1 MDSPGIAGE
10 KTRKLKDIAADFL
23 GFASWTGAPTPF
35 MIAVHWF
42 ASNKRRGVT
51 ECVSKTR
58 GAGMRHVKT
67 AMAALL
73 LAALGGGS
81 AAIFVSAPA
90 PAQTTVKLELWSRQ
104 DPSGPLRPANVVKAA
119 DRLNKE
125 LAAEGSG
132 KRVKVA
138 VHESPAPGFDDD
150 ALQLLKVFGIGQGPD
165 LFIAAHE
172 WICAFQQEGFAL
184 KLDDYIAKY
193 PQYFTTI
200 FPSLWQSVKCSDGIY
215 GIPQDAEARM
225 FFYNKKLLREAGY
238 DDAFIEAMPARTL
251 SGELTMDDV
260 IDIANSVINK
270 AKAQYG
276 ILHRPN
282 KGPDYIMA
290 FQSYGNN
297 FLDPGTGK
305 LLLERD
311 KLAAAFGWFE
321 RGVKQGVIPANNTS
335 MEFDAL
341 RKAFYT
347 GNAAFW
353 MYGIWDLGTYAF
365 PTYGLPKD
373 EAGFF
378 ADWGWIAA
386 PPAKKGGQAGSLTHP
401 IIYAVAA
408 RVADPELAVR
418 LLGHASD
425 ADLNTDHA
433 VTTTHLGIK
442 SEQLKDPRYAGAWPL
457 ARATELLKITK
468 FLPNNPQ
475 FGDLNGIIYTALQ
488 GVETGR
494 LSGQQAA
501 DFVVDEATSS
511 LKDVIVK

>member
-1 MDSPGIAGE
+1 M
-10 KTRKLKDIAADFL
+10 
-23 GFASWTGAPTPF
+23 
-35 MIAVHWF
+35 
-42 ASNKRRGVT
+42 
-51 ECVSKTR
+51 
-58 GAGMRHVKT
+58 
-67 AMAALL
+67 
-73 LAALGGGS
+73 
-81 AAIFVSAPA
+81 
-90 PAQTTVKLELWSRQ
+90 
-104 DPSGPLRPANVVKAA
+104 
-119 DRLNKE
+119 
-125 LAAEGSG
+125 
-132 KRVKVA
+132 
-138 VHESPAPGFDDD
+138 
-150 ALQLLKVFGIGQGPD
+150 
-165 LFIAAHE
+165 LFR
-172 WICAFQQEGFAL
+172 
-184 KLDDYIAKY
+184 
-193 PQYFTTI
+193 
-200 FPSLWQSVKCSDGIY
+200 S
-215 GIPQDAEARM
+215 
-225 FFYNKKLLREAGY
+225 
-238 DDAFIEAMPARTL
+238 
-251 SGELTMDDV
+251 
-260 IDIANSVINK
+260 
-270 AKAQYG
+270 
-276 ILHRPN
+276 
-282 KGPDYIMA
+282 
-290 FQSYGNN
+290 
-297 FLDPGTGK
+297 GTGK

-311 KLAAAFGWFE
+311 KLAAAFSWFE
-321 RGVKQGVIPANNTS
+321 RGVKQGVIPANDTS

-353 MYGIWDLGTYAF
+353 MYGIWDLGTFAF

>member
-1 MDSPGIAGE
+1 M
-10 KTRKLKDIAADFL
+10 RYR
-23 GFASWTGAPTPF
+23 TPA
-35 MIAVHWF
+35 I
-42 ASNKRRGVT
+42 VT
-51 ECVSKTR
+51 LLIS
-58 GAGMRHVKT
+58 
-67 AMAALL
+67 AL
-73 LAALGGGS
+73 AGGS
-81 AAIFVSAPA
+81 AAITASAPA
-90 PAQTTVKLELWSRQ
+90 PAQSTVKLELWSRQ
-104 DPSGPLRPANVVKAA
+104 DPSGPLRPSNVVKGA

-125 LAAEGSG
+125 LAAEGSD
-132 KRVKVA
+132 KRVEVA

-150 ALQLLKVFGIGQGPD
+150 ALQLLRVFGIGQGPD
-165 LFIAAHE
+165 MFIAAHE

-184 KLDDYIAKY
+184 KLDEYIAKY
-193 PQYFTTI
+193 PQYFGTI
-200 FPSLWQSVKCSDGIY
+200 FPSLWQSAKCPGGIY

-225 FFYNKKLLREAGY
+225 FFYNKKLLRAAGY
-238 DDAFIEAMPARTL
+238 DNAFIEAMPARTL
-251 SGELTMDDV
+251 SGELTMDEV
-260 IDIANSVINK
+260 IDIAKRVIGK
-270 AKAQYG
+270 TKAQYG
-276 ILHRPN
+276 ILHRPS
-282 KGPDYIMA
+282 KGPDYIMV
-290 FQSYGNN
+290 FQSYGNT
-297 FLDPGTGK
+297 FVDPDNGK

-321 RGVKQGVIPANNTS
+321 RGVKEGVIPANNTA

-378 ADWGWIAA
+378 ADWGWIASPA
-386 PPAKKGGQAGSLTHP
+386 AKKGGQAGSLTHP

-408 RVADPELAVR
+408 HAKDPELAVR
-418 LLGHASD
+418 VLGHASD

-442 SEQLKDPRYAGAWPL
+442 AEQLKDPRYAAAWPL

-475 FGDLNGIIYTALQ
+475 FGDLNGILYTALQ

-494 LSGQQAA
+494 LSAPQAA
-501 DFVVDEATSS
+501 DFVIDEANAS